1 MFKKRFEHLRA
12 NRRAISTLAIILI
25 VIVVVAS
32 VVAGVVLLWWFGF
45 WGQVVGSGNLAT
57 EDKDFT
63 DFTIVDVG
71 SGFEVEITQSS
82 SYSISITAD
91 DNVIDNIETSKT
103 GDTLTIHLK
112 WGFIVRSTTLRAE
125 IRMPDLYELKFSG
138 GTHGTVEGFTST
150 HEFAVD
156 LSGGSRLSGNFTTS
170 GDAQFA
176 LSGGSHLTGLDGAAN
191 KLLISASGG
200 SDLELSDFPVHDT
213 TVNLSGGS
221 SATINLDGRLDG
233 DLSGGSH
240 LKYVGNP
247 TAVTTNTSG
256 GSTIEKIG

>member
-1 MFKKRFEHLRA
+1 MSRKQLKA
-12 NRRAISTLAIILI
+12 NKHAISNLAIILI

-32 VVAGVVLLWWFGF
+32 VVAGIVLLWWFGF
-45 WGQVVGSGNLAT
+45 RGQVVGSGNLAT
-57 EDKDFT
+57 EDKGFT

-112 WGFIVRSTTLRAE
+112 WGFIVQSTTLRAK
-125 IRMPDLYELKFSG
+125 ITMPDLHQLKFSG
-138 GTHGTVEGFTST
+138 GTHGTVEGFTSS

-156 LSGGSRLSGNFTTS
+156 LSGGSRLSGDFTTS
-170 GDAQFA
+170 DDARFT
-176 LSGGSHLTGLDGAAN
+176 LSGGSRLTGLDGAAN
-191 KLLISASGG
+191 NLLMTASGA
-200 SDLELSDFPVHDT
+200 SNLELSDFPVHDT
-213 TVNLSGGS
+213 TVNLSGAS
-221 SATINLDGRLDG
+221 SATINLDGRLEG
-233 DLSGGSH
+233 DLSGASH

-247 TAVTTNTSG
+247 TTVTTNTSG
-256 GSTIEKIG
+256 GSTVGPQ